1 MSDKKTIIIGDDMIE
16 NRLKE
21 KSIKLGISVDE
32 LIDRYIRRGLYS
44 DDYYESPQLTMEEL
58 LEMSKKDVKKIWK
71 MEFLQKSTISILSL
85 ENSIGMISS
94 WGIFND
100 FLRYR
105 LFQSII

>member
-1 MSDKKTIIIGDDMIE
+1 MSGKKTIIIGDDMIE

-58 LEMSKKDVKKIWK
+58 
-71 MEFLQKSTISILSL
+71 
-85 ENSIGMISS
+85 
-94 WGIFND
+94 
-100 FLRYR
+100 FLR
-105 LFQSII
+105 LSSQDSM

>member
-58 LEMSKKDVKKIWK
+58 LEMSKKDVKKD
-71 MEFLQKSTISILSL
+71 MEYGIPPKKHNF
-85 ENSIGMISS
+85 NSFVGK
-94 WGIFND
+94 FN
-100 FLRYR
+100 RYD
-105 LFQSII
+105 

>member
-1 MSDKKTIIIGDDMIE
+1 MSGKKTIIIGDDMIE

-58 LEMSKKDVKKIWK
+58 LEMSKKDVKKD
-71 MEFLQKSTISILSL
+71 MENGIPPKKHNF
-85 ENSIGMISS
+85 NSFVGK
-94 WGIFND
+94 FN
-100 FLRYR
+100 RYD
-105 LFQSII
+105 